1 MLLMDTVG
9 NSGLDMTPFLR
20 NTMFVGVNMGTI
32 FNHNIPLSARLL
44 KDIMQYRSQGVIKSL
59 QPITVMN
66 FSQTEEAYR
75 TMQTGKHIGKIVLV
89 PGEDDIV
96 PVSLLLPMVDGQRC

>member
-1 MLLMDTVG
+1 MA
-9 NSGLDMTPFLR
+9 PFLR

-44 KDIMQYRSQGVIKSL
+44 RDIMQYHSQGIVKPP
-59 QPITVMN
+59 QPVNVMN

-75 TMQTGKHIGKIVLV
+75 TMQTGKHIGKMVLV
-89 PGEDDIV
+89 PGDDDIV
-96 PVSLLLPMVDGQRC
+96 PVGLQYLFFHSRANTIGAQDDPSGD